1 MPSGSGAA
9 CYSEDVAKETP
20 DPLETLAE
28 ELERLPAGEYER
40 GIVLRRAQELLVEAH
55 GQTAFDQVRKLVL
68 AGNGERAAKLV
79 RAYAEQGS
87 GVPRR
92 ALLFVALLAFV
103 VLVALGAMMFE
114 L

>member
-1 MPSGSGAA
+1 M
-9 CYSEDVAKETP
+9 EV
-20 DPLETLAE
+20 
-28 ELERLPAGEYER
+28 
-40 GIVLRRAQELLVEAH
+40 H

-68 AGNGERAAKLV
+68 AGNGERDAKLV
-79 RAYAEQGS
+79 RSYAEQGS